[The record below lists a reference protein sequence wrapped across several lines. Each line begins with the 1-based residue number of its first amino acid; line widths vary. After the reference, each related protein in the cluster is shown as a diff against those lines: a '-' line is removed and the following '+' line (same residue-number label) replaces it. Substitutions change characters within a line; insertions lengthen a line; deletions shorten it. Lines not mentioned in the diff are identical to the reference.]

1 MEFTKV
7 QLKTLIYNHI
17 KNKENGLNDILEMT
31 LNAMM
36 RAERNEE
43 LADQGSFNK
52 ANGYRPG
59 RVYGNGQILELRIPR
74 DRNGQFYPK
83 VLTLLR
89 QQQSETDRFVS
100 ALYAQ
105 GLTQSQLG
113 DVFEQLYGRHY
124 SSSSIGRMI
133 EWMRNDVEHW
143 RQRPLDQRY
152 PVIFI
157 DCLYVKVR
165 RDTVQNE
172 AFYVIL
178 AVNEQGTREVIAID
192 SLPTESATGWRELF
206 TGLRARGL
214 QDIGL
219 IVADGLSGLDA
230 AVAHVWPRTP
240 LQWCVTH
247 IKRQTLSKVRYDD
260 RSELAED
267 LRDVFKT
274 GYNDD
279 SAEHGWTRWQSLCI
293 KWKAKYPAFSR
304 IHNNPLYRNGF
315 TYLDFDHRVHAMIYT
330 TNWIE
335 RLNRDFRRVLRMR
348 ASMPG
353 EQSVITLIGKVA
365 MDKKAYHRKI
375 PRIQLDKKLFPAEDM
390 EAKIHE
396 HD

>member
-1 MEFTKV
+1 MEFTKL

-17 KNKENGLNDILEMT
+17 KNKDHGLNDILEMT

-36 RAERNEE
+36 RAERREE
-43 LADQGSFNK
+43 LADQGSYNK

-105 GLTQSQLG
+105 GLTQSQVG
-113 DVFEQLYGRHY
+113 EVFEQLYGRHY

-133 EWMRNDVEHW
+133 QWMRDDVEEW
-143 RQRPLDQRY
+143 RRRPLEQRY

-157 DCLYVKVR
+157 DCLHVKVR

-178 AVNEQGTREVIAID
+178 AVNEQGSREVIAIE
-192 SLPTESATGWRELF
+192 SLPTESATGWQGLFNEL
-206 TGLRARGL
+206 RQRGL
-214 QDIGL
+214 EHVGL
-219 IVADGLSGLDA
+219 VVADGLTGLEDA
-230 AVAHVWPRTP
+230 VTQVWPGTP

-247 IKRQTLSKVRYDD
+247 IKRQTLSKVRHDD

-267 LRDVFKT
+267 LRAVFKT
-274 GYNDD
+274 GDHDD
-279 SAEHGWTRWQSLCI
+279 SSQKGWLRWQALCG
-293 KWKAKYPAFSR
+293 KWGDKYLAFSR
-304 IHNNPLYRNGF
+304 MKGNANYRNGF
-315 TYLDFDHRVHAMIYT
+315 TYLDFDHRVHSMIYT

-365 MDKKAYHRKI
+365 MDKKAYQRKI
-375 PRIQLDKKLFPAEDM
+375 PRIQLDNRLFPTQSKSE
-390 EAKIHE
+390 KN
-396 HD
+396 